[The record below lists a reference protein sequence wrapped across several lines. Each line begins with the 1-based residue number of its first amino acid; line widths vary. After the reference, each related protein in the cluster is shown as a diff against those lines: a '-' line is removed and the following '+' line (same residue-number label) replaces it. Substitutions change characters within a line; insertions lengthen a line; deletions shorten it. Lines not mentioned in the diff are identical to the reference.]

1 MLSAYTAVKGST
13 VVTLGADALEQL
25 SEGEH
30 TVTVEFDDGEAET
43 AITVKPGESE
53 EKEDDVPDT
62 GNEDHMVLFTVI
74 SFISAVSLGAVLTLK
89 KELLGSK

>member
-25 SEGEH
+25 SEGGH
-30 TVTVEFDDGEAET
+30 TVTVEFDDGEAKTE
-43 AITVKPGESE
+43 ITVKPE
-53 EKEDDVPDT
+53 EKKDDVPDT
-62 GNEDHMVLFTVI
+62 GTEDHIVLFTVI

-89 KELLGSK
+89 KELLGSR